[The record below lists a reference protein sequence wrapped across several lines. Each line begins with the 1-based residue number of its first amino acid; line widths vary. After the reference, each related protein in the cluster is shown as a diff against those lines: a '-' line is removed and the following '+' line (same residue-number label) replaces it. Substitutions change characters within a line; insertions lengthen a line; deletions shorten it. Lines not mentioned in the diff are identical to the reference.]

1 MHFPRQTSGPIQ
13 WSTVSKTW
21 LHLSCPARKT
31 DHRKTR
37 GILFFPH
44 DKTLQGVVNST
55 ELFKLCLGM
64 CPSPLLLPITVLMQ
78 FWDLYW
84 VTLTVKLALSS
95 SQTHKICIT
104 GLLLDNNID
113 LVNERSHNP
122 HHRCITECTPYKNM
136 GLPVCLPKH
145 RIGTGCSCCDP
156 VLPIAQRVR
165 SETTD
170 PLIPDTDVL
179 ASTPGNTC
187 ARGFGHSCFPG

>member
-1 MHFPRQTSGPIQ
+1 MSQAPLTLGQTSGPIQ

-21 LHLSCPARKT
+21 LHLSCPARKI

-44 DKTLQGVVNST
+44 DKTLQGIVNST

-84 VTLTVKLALSS
+84 VTLTVKLALSP

-113 LVNERSHNP
+113 LVYERSHNP
-122 HHRCITECTPYKNM
+122 HHRCITECTHHIKTWDFPF
-136 GLPVCLPKH
+136 VCQS
-145 RIGTGCSCCDP
+145 TGSGQD
-156 VLPIAQRVR
+156 VRVVIQFY
-165 SETTD
+165 
-170 PLIPDTDVL
+170 L
-179 ASTPGNTC
+179 
-187 ARGFGHSCFPG
+187 